1 LKTTQATTS
10 PTDKFIIIGDD
21 ECEDDM
27 QTSSSDAISHQRS
40 QVQSLMLTAKTRV
53 KLASLACFTPPV
65 HSSLSCTE
73 VTSDCVVY
81 TNPYCL
87 TKRPCERMVER
98 AQTLLSSERRKGSTP
113 QVLALTV
120 QAISLC

>member
-1 LKTTQATTS
+1 MKTTQATTF
-10 PTDKFIIIGDD
+10 PTDKFIIIQDD

-27 QTSSSDAISHQRS
+27 QTSSSDENSHQRS
-40 QVQSLMLTAKTRV
+40 QVLSLMSTAKTRAE
-53 KLASLACFTPPV
+53 LALLACLIPPV

-87 TKRPCERMVER
+87 SKRD
-98 AQTLLSSERRKGSTP
+98 
-113 QVLALTV
+113 
-120 QAISLC
+120 